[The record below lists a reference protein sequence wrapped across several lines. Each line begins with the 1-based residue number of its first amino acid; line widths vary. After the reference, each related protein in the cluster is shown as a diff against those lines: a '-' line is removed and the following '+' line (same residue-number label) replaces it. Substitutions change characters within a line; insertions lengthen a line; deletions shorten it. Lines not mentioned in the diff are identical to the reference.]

1 MKRQE
6 GGAMK
11 RQMDLPLLMPGEA
24 EAKAAQ
30 ALMAFL
36 LRLRARGISDVSVLR
51 AIETTPRELFVPHR
65 YRDLALRDMAL
76 PIPCGQTMPEA
87 WLVARMMEALD
98 LKPGH
103 RVLEIGAGS
112 GYATAV
118 AARLAGEVVSCEI
131 FEPLAVECAERLAR
145 LGLANVKI
153 MRGDAFALLPSL
165 GLFDR
170 VLIHG
175 TVEGLPPALLECLA
189 QDGVIV
195 MARKSAGR
203 AATLVRIAHQPTG
216 DFIQNNLCPCR
227 LGALIG
233 PGAASI

>member
-1 MKRQE
+1 
-6 GGAMK
+6 MK
-11 RQMDLPLLMPGEA
+11 RQMDLPLPMPGEA

-36 LRLRARGISDVSVLR
+36 LRLRARGISDVDVLR

-98 LKPGH
+98 LKANH

-131 FEPLAVECAERLAR
+131 FEPLAVECAERLNR
-145 LGLANVKI
+145 LGLTNVRI
-153 MRGDAFALLPSL
+153 LQGDAFALLPDL

-175 TVEGLPPALLECLA
+175 AVEGMPPALLNCLA
-189 QDGVIV
+189 QDGVV
-195 MARKSAGR
+195 VLARRGER
-203 AATLVRIAHQPTG
+203 RTATLTRIAHQSSG
-216 DFIQNNLCPCR
+216 DFAQTVICPCR
-227 LGALIG
+227 LGALIEKA
-233 PGAASI
+233 PARA

>member
-1 MKRQE
+1 MK
-6 GGAMK
+6 
-11 RQMDLPLLMPGEA
+11 QMDLPLPMPGEA

-36 LRLRARGISDVSVLR
+36 LRLRARGISDVAVLR

-65 YRDLALRDMAL
+65 YRDLALRDIAL

-98 LKPGH
+98 LRPSH
-103 RVLEIGAGS
+103 RLLEIGAGS
-112 GYATAV
+112 GYATAI

-131 FEPLAVECAERLAR
+131 FAPLALECRERLTR
-145 LGLANVKI
+145 LGVSNVKI
-153 MRGDAFALLPSL
+153 LQGDAFDLLPDL

-170 VLIHG
+170 VLVHG
-175 TVEGLPPALLECLA
+175 SIEGLPAALMECLA

-195 MARKSAGR
+195 LARPGERR
-203 AATLVRIAHQPTG
+203 AATLTRIAHQPSG
-216 DFIQNNLCPCR
+216 DFVQSAICPCR
-227 LGALIG
+227 LGSLIG
-233 PGAASI
+233 KASAQG

>member
-1 MKRQE
+1 M
-6 GGAMK
+6 
-11 RQMDLPLLMPGEA
+11 RQMDLPLPIPGEA

-51 AIETTPRELFVPHR
+51 ALETTPRELFVPHR

-98 LKPGH
+98 LKPNH
-103 RVLEIGAGS
+103 RLLEIGAGS

-131 FEPLAVECAERLAR
+131 FEPLAMECAERLAR

-153 MRGDAFALLPSL
+153 LQGDAFRLLPNL

-170 VLIHG
+170 VLVHG
-175 TVEGLPPALLECLA
+175 TLEGSPPALMECLA
-189 QDGVIV
+189 QNGVIV
-195 MARKSAGR
+195 LARKGER
-203 AATLVRIAHQPTG
+203 QAAMLKRIAHQPSG
-216 DFIQNNLCPCR
+216 DFTETAICPCR
-227 LGALIG
+227 FGALIG
-233 PGAASI
+233 QEA